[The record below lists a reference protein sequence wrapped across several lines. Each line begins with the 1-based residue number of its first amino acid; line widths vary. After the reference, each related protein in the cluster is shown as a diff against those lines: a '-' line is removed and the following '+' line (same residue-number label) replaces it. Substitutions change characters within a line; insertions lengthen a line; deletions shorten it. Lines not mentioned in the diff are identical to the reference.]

1 MGRRRW
7 NGGCENF
14 VVVFFVFRVK
24 HKDEPLFIFLLFSS
38 LKVLGWVEG
47 GDELSFDASREFFL
61 QAAFSDLTWYLHYLP
76 PNNRPIC
83 HLRFALF
90 ATWYLHYLPS
100 DICPICHLIIARKSL
115 LYRSEFPP
123 DICCNICQSC
133 IFLLDLHSH
142 MDIDLDWK
150 FANRSVFIRK
160 WNKSRANTL
169 VTNTEK

>member
-1 MGRRRW
+1 MSYRSMQV
-7 NGGCENF
+7 ES
-14 VVVFFVFRVK
+14 
-24 HKDEPLFIFLLFSS
+24 FL
-38 LKVLGWVEG
+38 
-47 GDELSFDASREFFL
+47 L

-76 PNNRPIC
+76 PNNHPIC

-90 ATWYLHYLPS
+90 PTWYLHYLPPNNRPICHLIIALFVTWYLHYLS
-100 DICPICHLIIARKSL
+100 PDICPICHLIIARKSL